1 MHSVEREADGSWKI
15 ADDHLDKAAAYEAR
29 RMRDR
34 PVTVETLPPL
44 PLEQLPEADTA
55 TWPDQELAA
64 DNLCRFRD
72 RNLLGDRE
80 PSESTKLGKA
90 LPASRRHIAAC
101 VMPHFC
107 PRVVASRPAPER
119 SFFRW
124 LRTKKRI
131 SRHFP
136 LNRRNRLGRFA
147 ASRSSASTM
156 GSRAALLSFQPR
168 CQRLRASKKLELK
181 KFAPLFLTARSTM

>member
-1 MHSVEREADGSWKI
+1 MGEGQIILIGLARGRVGEDVRRLEATRRMMHSVEREADGSWKI

-34 PVTVETLPPL
+34 PVTVETLSPL
-44 PLEQLPEADTA
+44 PLEQLPEADAA

-80 PSESTKLGKA
+80 PSESTKRGKA

-101 VMPHFC
+101 VMLQASRRHIAACVMLHFC
-107 PRVVASRPAPER
+107 PRVVASRPAPE
-119 SFFRW
+119 
-124 LRTKKRI
+124 
-131 SRHFP
+131 
-136 LNRRNRLGRFA
+136 
-147 ASRSSASTM
+147 
-156 GSRAALLSFQPR
+156 LLQVAPNEE
-168 CQRLRASKKLELK
+168 AN
-181 KFAPLFLTARSTM
+181 FAPLPA